1 LLIAKKKNLLQKLVN
16 DFKNHKKIK
25 KTYYAI
31 VLGKIPKK
39 NGTITKKLERIEN
52 AKNENKVQIS
62 EKGQKAVTHY
72 KVLNEIGLKTS
83 E

>member
-1 LLIAKKKNLLQKLVN
+1 LIVAKKKNILQKLAC

-31 VLGKIPKK
+31 VSGKMMKK

-62 EKGQKAVTHY
+62 EKGQNAITHY
-72 KVLNEIGLKTS
+72 KVLNEIDLKTN